1 MVLLLDEAFDF
12 IAATDRLKNL
22 QTTSLSYNL
31 KHPRINSYCRKV
43 RNFVFIAKMRMC
55 QKTFKLIDIVFEE
68 FIILW
73 FVLLRNES
81 DTCRNPNNVE
91 KVILVKY
98 KYNFLHIIWIS
109 LCRIH
114 SLADFKR

>member
-1 MVLLLDEAFDF
+1 
-12 IAATDRLKNL
+12 
-22 QTTSLSYNL
+22 
-31 KHPRINSYCRKV
+31 
-43 RNFVFIAKMRMC
+43 MRMC
-55 QKTFKLIDIVFEE
+55 QKTLKLIDVVFEE

-81 DTCRNPNNVE
+81 DTWRNPNNVE

-114 SLADFKR
+114 SLAEPKDNKFLKAISINFKVFFSHYRNKYKIA